1 MDRRNP
7 KIGTAFPETVP
18 LSPEEAAT
26 KLQAIAR
33 GRQVRGIGGIYAQPG
48 SALSGKPAVGPRSPP
63 VGGGRAAPKPP
74 GSSSRRLEAELNNDP
89 PREERGGGLLSCC
102 GHCRKKKRRRKPKRR
117 P

>member
-63 VGGGRAAPKPP
+63 VGGGRAAPKV
-74 GSSSRRLEAELNNDP
+74 
-89 PREERGGGLLSCC
+89 
-102 GHCRKKKRRRKPKRR
+102 RRRGATLSGSQLKQSQRYVRR
-117 P
+117 RRQPIG